1 MPARSQNLKVG
12 IGFKRQT
19 NTGDVATTAAEL
31 QAALTAAEL
40 WSLGNSSF
48 SIPFPEFTQEN
59 DAAFFGKGN
68 EWSTQVFPTS
78 IGIPWTWD
86 YHLTSQNWAQV
97 ICFALGKIT
106 ESTPGVGAAQ
116 YVVTP
121 QDPGVTGV
129 NLPATTVVADIL
141 AGGALEILDIAAVGM
156 VCSGFSLKLQR
167 GPGLQN
173 SQLSSTW
180 MGCGKY
186 VNNSGIVVPA
196 ATVEQRL
203 GAGSATALTIN
214 GVNYIANARFVDLDF
229 SYQNNPIVGYYPG
242 SGSQSG
248 FDIAGRMRM
257 GTRAATLSWQVELEA
272 GSTELADLL
281 AGTEGTATLTID
293 GPIIVGAI
301 PHKAQVV
308 FHRTR
313 NRAYSMGEVDGFVTA
328 RVDTEIMYHA
338 SNGLLTAT
346 AITTKAL
353 IGTEA

>member
-19 NTGDVATTAAEL
+19 GTGEVATTATEL
-31 QAALTAAEL
+31 QTALTAAEL
-40 WSLGNSSF
+40 WSLGDSSF

-59 DAAFFGKGN
+59 DAAFFGKGH

-78 IGIPWTWD
+78 ISIPWSWD

-97 ICFALGKIT
+97 ICFALGKIV
-106 ESTPGVGAAQ
+106 ESTPGVGATQ

-121 QDPGVTGV
+121 QEPGVTGV
-129 NLPATTVVADIL
+129 NLPATTIVADIL
-141 AGGALEILDIAAVGM
+141 AGGALEILDIAAVGV
-156 VCSGFSLKLQR
+156 VCAGFSLKLQR

-173 SQLSSTW
+173 TQISSQW

-186 VNNSGIVVPA
+186 VNNSGVVVPA

-203 GAGSATALTIN
+203 GAGSATAITIN

-229 SYQNNPIVGYYPG
+229 SYQNNPIVGFYPG
-242 SGSQSG
+242 SGSQSS

-257 GTRAATLSWQVELEA
+257 GTRSATLSWQVELEA
-272 GSTELADLL
+272 DSDELADLL
-281 AGTEGTATLTID
+281 AGTEGTATITIE
-293 GPIIVGAI
+293 GPTIVSAI
-301 PHKAQVV
+301 KHTAQIVL
-308 FHRTR
+308 HRTR
-313 NRAYSMGEVDGFVTA
+313 NRAYKMGEVDGFVTA

-338 SNGLLTAT
+338 SNGLMTLT
-346 AITTKAL
+346 AITTQAL
-353 IGTEA
+353 IGAEA